1 MLSNF
6 TRLKILRR
14 KTNLCLIHRTIST
27 GGFQWDIPE
36 KFNFAQDVIDAY
48 AKGGLIWEHTLALI
62 LKKCVTLNKRNHEFK
77 VLQNVCKIGLNQT
90 WHMSFLPRQN
100 RTLKFSG
107 PDWNRTYI
115 FNILPTKYGLT
126 IFIR

>member
-6 TRLKILRR
+6 ARLKILRR

-48 AKGGLIWEHTLALI
+48 AKGGLISEDILTLVF
-62 LKKCVTLNKRNHEFK
+62 KKCEKL
-77 VLQNVCKIGLNQT
+77 L
-90 WHMSFLPRQN
+90 
-100 RTLKFSG
+100 
-107 PDWNRTYI
+107 YI
-115 FNILPTKYGLT
+115 FSYFVCLFVCLFKGRIAPLPHESNPYLQSSPG
-126 IFIR
+126 

>member
-6 TRLKILRR
+6 ARLKILRR

-48 AKGGLIWEHTLALI
+48 AKGGLISEDILTLVF
-62 LKKCVTLNKRNHEFK
+62 KKCAKL
-77 VLQNVCKIGLNQT
+77 L
-90 WHMSFLPRQN
+90 
-100 RTLKFSG
+100 
-107 PDWNRTYI
+107 YI
-115 FNILPTKYGLT
+115 FSYFVCLFVCSRVESLLCLTNRICNCRVPWVSNETRGLT
-126 IFIR
+126 QLFISRLNFF

>member
-6 TRLKILRR
+6 ARLKILRR

-48 AKGGLIWEHTLALI
+48 AKGGLISEDWSHLHKNLPNHYLQLLHFWLHVQVDHNSLI
-62 LKKCVTLNKRNHEFK
+62 
-77 VLQNVCKIGLNQT
+77 VL
-90 WHMSFLPRQN
+90 FLSMEPN
-100 RTLKFSG
+100 
-107 PDWNRTYI
+107 
-115 FNILPTKYGLT
+115 
-126 IFIR
+126 